1 MDLSRLDQVSLL
13 HGLQDMFARLRIVDE
28 GVTLGAV
35 YELEVLSPELAED
48 RFRRHGER
56 VPVVVVVGGGGG
68 ISSVELNFWRRVL
81 ARAGSIYAVQP

>member
-56 VPVVVVVGGGGG
+56 VPVVVVVGGGVGQRERTRG
-68 ISSVELNFWRRVL
+68 RSDGVD
-81 ARAGSIYAVQP
+81 SIERLV